1 MRAWQLERST
11 GEVALRLSA
20 LADPTPGP
28 NEVLVRVIASGVC
41 RTDLHL
47 ALGELPLRRSP
58 VVPGHEVVGEVVATG
73 ADVASPKVGERVG
86 IAWLRSTCGLCDACR
101 RGRENLCASARFT
114 GWDEDGGWADL
125 AKVDARWAYRIPESL
140 DAVHAAPLLCAGII
154 GYRALT
160 RAELP
165 PAGDLG
171 LFGFGGSAHLALQ
184 VAHAAGQ
191 RVHVFTRSE
200 AARHQALS
208 LGAASAVGLE
218 HESAVPLDAAIV
230 FSPDGA
236 SVVRALELVRPGGTV
251 VAAGIHVDRLPA
263 LDYRRHLFGERRL
276 TSATANTKADGET
289 FLRLAERLALRVDVS
304 PYPFDEAPQALRDLE
319 AHRFVGAA
327 VLEVGPASSDHR

>member
-1 MRAWQLERST
+1 
-11 GEVALRLSA
+11 VALRLSA

-171 LFGFGGSAHLALQ
+171 L
-184 VAHAAGQ
+184 
-191 RVHVFTRSE
+191 E
-200 AARHQALS
+200 
-208 LGAASAVGLE
+208 
-218 HESAVPLDAAIV
+218 
-230 FSPDGA
+230 
-236 SVVRALELVRPGGTV
+236 RAKKR
-251 VAAGIHVDRLPA
+251 
-263 LDYRRHLFGERRL
+263 
-276 TSATANTKADGET
+276 KKKK
-289 FLRLAERLALRVDVS
+289 
-304 PYPFDEAPQALRDLE
+304 
-319 AHRFVGAA
+319 
-327 VLEVGPASSDHR
+327 